1 MNILFVTYDIPWPLD
16 AGGKIRAYNMLRM
29 LSEHHQL
36 TLITYYRYEEQL
48 KRLNAISPLCSR
60 IVTVRR
66 RNVWNPFTA
75 AYLLSLPFPAALYA
89 SISSRQAV
97 ASELQHRRYDLV
109 HLESFY
115 TSHLINT
122 IRGVPIVLGTEN
134 IEAEVYRQYVDARA
148 LPPYVLPFANYE
160 IKRLRAYEKKTW
172 KQADVCLA
180 VSDQDAAVIK
190 KQVGTNVVVVPNGVS
205 REQFP
210 EPFPVRK
217 QAETLLFIG
226 NFSYIQNHDAVLRLL
241 RFVLPHIR
249 PTVTLLVVGRN
260 ASQQLREEVQRA
272 NAQTP
277 HRVKLEDSFDDVRA
291 VYAQADILVA
301 PLFVGSGTKYKVLE
315 AMMAGVPVVT
325 SPGGIEGLAVNKER
339 DVLIGESEEQ
349 LVKFTNRLLAD
360 DGLRRQLSRSAR
372 EQVEKKYTWERIGG
386 KLEEAYELAKSKN
399 NEQKDL

>member
-16 AGGKIRAYNMLRM
+16 AGGKIRAYNMLRI
-29 LSEHHQL
+29 LSEHHQV
-36 TLITYYRYEEQL
+36 TLITYYRHEEQL
-48 KRLNAISPLCSR
+48 DGLNALSPLCSR
-60 IVTVRR
+60 VVTVRR

-97 ASELQHRRYDLV
+97 ANELKHRRYDLV

-122 IRGVPIVLGTEN
+122 VHGVPVILGTEN

-148 LPPYVLPFANYE
+148 IPSYILPFANFE
-160 IKRLRAYEKKTW
+160 VKRVREYEKTTW
-172 KQADVCLA
+172 KKADVCLA
-180 VSDQDAAVIK
+180 VSDQDAGVIK
-190 KQVGTNVVVVPNGVS
+190 KQADTAVVVVPNGVS

-217 QAETLLFIG
+217 RANTLLFIG
-226 NFSYIQNHDAVLRLL
+226 NFSYIQNHDAALRLL
-241 RFVLPHIR
+241 RFILPHIR
-249 PTVTLLVVGRN
+249 PAVTLLLVGRN
-260 ASQQLREEVQRA
+260 ATQQLREEVQRA
-272 NAQTP
+272 NTQTP
-277 HRVKLEDSFDDVRA
+277 HRVKLEESFDDVRA

-325 SPGGIEGLAVNKER
+325 SPGGIEGLKVKKER

-349 LVKFTNRLLAD
+349 LVQFTNRMLAD
-360 DGLRRQLSRSAR
+360 DEFRRQLSRSAR
-372 EQVEKKYTWERIGG
+372 EQVEKTYTWERIGK
-386 KLEEAYELAKSKN
+386 KLEEAYELIKSK
-399 NEQKDL
+399 EQ